1 MTAASSRVVV
11 ITGASAGVGR
21 ATAHA
26 FASEGASIG
35 LIARDR
41 ERLDAARQEVERL
54 GGRGL
59 VLVGDVADARRVE
72 EAASEVEREFG
83 PIDVWVNNAMTSVF
97 SSFKEMTPE
106 EFRRVTEVT
115 YLGAVHGTMAALKR
129 MLPRD
134 RGMVIQVGS
143 ALSERSI
150 PLQSAYC
157 GAKHGM
163 RGFTDS
169 IRCELIHAKS
179 RVHLTMVQLPAMNTP
194 QFDWVES
201 RLPNRPQPVPP
212 IYQPEVAANAIVWAS
227 HHRRREIYVGLPT
240 VKAMWGNKFIAG
252 LLDLYLGLTGYKSQQ
267 TGEPERP
274 DRPANLWESVPGP
287 YGAHG
292 RFDARST
299 AFSTQVWLSEHRWGL
314 GILLAGSITA
324 ATLFSRS
331 RSRHAGHRCGKS
343 WRPAR
348 SKSSGPQWQPR
359 AR

>member
-1 MTAASSRVVV
+1 MTSAKKRVVV
-11 ITGASAGVGR
+11 VTGASAGLGR
-21 ATAHA
+21 SIAQA
-26 FASEGASIG
+26 FACEGASIG
-35 LIARDR
+35 LFARNSERLEAARD
-41 ERLDAARQEVERL
+41 EVERL
-54 GGRGL
+54 GGKGL
-59 VLVGDVADARRVE
+59 VLVGDVADPQRVE
-72 EAASEVEREFG
+72 EAAAEVEREFG

-97 SSFKEMTPE
+97 SPFNQMTPE

-143 ALSERSI
+143 ALSDRSI

-169 IRCELIHAKS
+169 IRCELIHQKS
-179 RVHLTMVQLPAMNTP
+179 RVHITMVQLPAMNTP

-212 IYQPEVAANAIVWAS
+212 IYQPEVAADTIVWAS

-240 VKAMWGNKFIAG
+240 LKAMWGNKVARG

-267 TGEPERP
+267 TDEPERP
-274 DRPANLWESVPGP
+274 DRPANLWQTVPGP
-287 YGAHG
+287 YTAHG
-292 RFDARST
+292 RFDARSKG
-299 AFSTQVWLSEHRWGL
+299 FSAQVWLSEHKWALGALVAGGL
-314 GILLAGSITA
+314 AAGVA
-324 ATLFSRS
+324 FSR
-331 RSRHAGHRCGKS
+331 
-343 WRPAR
+343 AR
-348 SKSSGPQWQPR
+348 RRG
-359 AR
+359 

>member
-1 MTAASSRVVV
+1 MTSSGKRVVV

-21 ATAHA
+21 ATAHS
-26 FASEGASIG
+26 FAREGARIG
-35 LIARDR
+35 LFARNQ
-41 ERLDAARQEVERL
+41 ERLEAAREEVERL
-54 GGRGL
+54 GGQAL
-59 VLVGDVADARRVE
+59 VLVGDVANPQRVE
-72 EAASEVEREFG
+72 EAAAEVEREFG

-97 SSFKEMTPE
+97 SSFKDMTPE

-129 MLPRD
+129 MLPRN

-143 ALSERSI
+143 ALSDRSI

-169 IRCELIHAKS
+169 IRCELIHEKS
-179 RVHLTMVQLPAMNTP
+179 RVHITMVQLPAMNTP

-212 IYQPEVAANAIVWAS
+212 IYQPDVAADTIVWAS

-240 VKAMWGNKFIAG
+240 VKAMWGNKVSRG

-267 TGEPERP
+267 TDEPERP
-274 DRPANLWESVPGP
+274 DRSGNLWQTVPGP
-287 YGAHG
+287 YTAHG
-292 RFDARST
+292 RFDARSKG
-299 AFSTQVWLSEHRWGL
+299 FSTQVWLSENKWGL
-314 GILLAGSITA
+314 GALLAGGLA
-324 ATLFSRS
+324 AGAVL
-331 RSRHAGHRCGKS
+331 
-343 WRPAR
+343 AR
-348 SKSSGPQWQPR
+348 VRRRG
-359 AR
+359 

>member
-1 MTAASSRVVV
+1 MTTASSRVVV

-21 ATAHA
+21 ATARA
-26 FASEGASIG
+26 FAREGACIG
-35 LIARDR
+35 LIARNT
-41 ERLDAARQEVERL
+41 ERLEAAKEEVERL
-54 GGRGL
+54 GGKGL
-59 VLVGDVADARRVE
+59 VLAGDVSDAQRME
-72 EAASEVEREFG
+72 EAAAEVEREFG

-97 SSFKEMTPE
+97 SSFKDMTPE

-143 ALSERSI
+143 ALSDRSI

-169 IRCELIHAKS
+169 IRCELIHEKS
-179 RVHLTMVQLPAMNTP
+179 RVHITMVQLPAMNTP

-212 IYQPEVAANAIVWAS
+212 IYQPEVAADTIVWAS

-240 VKAMWGNKFIAG
+240 VKAMWGNKVARG

-267 TGEPERP
+267 TAEPERP
-274 DRPANLWESVPGP
+274 DRPANLWETVPGP
-287 YGAHG
+287 FAAHG
-292 RFDARST
+292 RFDARSQ
-299 AFSTQVWLSEHRWGL
+299 AFSTQVWLSENKWAL
-314 GILLAGSITA
+314 GTLLAGGITA
-324 ATLFSRS
+324 FTLLSRS
-331 RSRHAGHRCGKS
+331 RRAGCRRGTSRR
-343 WRPAR
+343 
-348 SKSSGPQWQPR
+348 
-359 AR
+359 